1 MFKHIL
7 VATDGSALADKAVA
21 AALRL
26 SAACGAPRV
35 TALMVVPDYGTH
47 DVVGAVFSNGPGLDT
62 LRGQL
67 AQGGRE
73 RLQEILQRQVPAKA
87 RVEPRVAVSD
97 YPYEEIVRHAE
108 SEGCDL
114 IVMASRGRGAAAS
127 ALLGS
132 QTSHVLS
139 LAKVPVLVVK

>member
-1 MFKHIL
+1 MYKHIL
-7 VATDGSALADKAVA
+7 VATDGSALADKAVS
-21 AALRL
+21 AALQL
-26 SAACGAPRV
+26 STACGASRV

-47 DVVGAVFSNGPGLDT
+47 DVMGVVFSNGPGLDE
-62 LRGQL
+62 LRERL
-67 AQGGRE
+67 AQAGRE
-73 RLQEILQRQVPAKA
+73 RLQEALHRQAPARV
-87 RVEPRVAVSD
+87 RVEPRVVVSD

-108 SEGCDL
+108 SEGCVL